1 MKAPRAILAVV
12 WRLRSLGLVALG
24 LALAQ
29 PACRRPPTS
38 TVYDLAADSPLAEW
52 IGPEGT
58 RMSASPVTEV
68 DYGEPRVVPGG
79 KDRGHTFASALDV
92 RLFVTWTAPAPREAA
107 LCLESSPSAVAVE
120 VTLNRTSLGT
130 ISLRRGRHTYRLRL
144 PADAQHVGV
153 NRLRLTF
160 EPGPDID
167 VPSGEPFHGAL
178 VARVGDPAVER
189 LVASDLAPFER
200 GDGSSL
206 RQWAPG
212 NLRYALRLPER
223 AELHLGVRGLAGAAP
238 GTRYEVILEPQ
249 GGVAREILTRTLPR
263 EGSAAEQVIPLR
275 GRPGDFAWLTL
286 RAEPGPD
293 GLARVEWTAP
303 RVSGV
308 VAPPAPPVG
317 AGEAKALRAR
327 LRESSVI
334 LIVLDAA
341 RAREFSTYGYGRPTT
356 LEIDRLAREGVVF
369 EQAYTPATYT
379 ISAMSSVWTS
389 LYHEQ
394 HHYGVNFRGPMPGGH
409 PTLAEVLGACG
420 VKTMGFIA
428 NPAAGHSFGLDRGF
442 SEFRLV
448 AAREGRSAARAG
460 EMVAAVAPHLDELS
474 HHRSFLYIH
483 FLEPHFPYNQ
493 PDRFVTMFGPDT
505 PLTPEERHS
514 THWITDVN
522 RRRRPFTPE
531 ERAHLVRLYDGNLAY
546 VDREVGRLR
555 RILEDKGLLDRV
567 VLIVTA
573 DHGDE
578 LYERGQIGHGGRVY
592 EETLHIPLV
601 MRFPKGVGPAGVR
614 VKTLVDLLDLAPTI
628 LDVMGLAGAKGSEE
642 FEGRSLLPVI
652 FGHAGKP
659 MIVGRTM
666 QERPSYSFR
675 DGPWKLIYSVRS
687 GQAELYQL
695 ANDPGETRGL
705 AATQPVRADFYRE
718 TLCRWLRGLKKR
730 PGVGTGPLLSPE
742 DEKTLRA
749 LGYLN

>member
-1 MKAPRAILAVV
+1 
-12 WRLRSLGLVALG
+12 VALG
-24 LALAQ
+24 LALAP
-29 PACRRPPTS
+29 PACHRAPGT
-38 TVYDLAADSPLAEW
+38 TVYDLAADAPLAQW
-52 IGPEGT
+52 IGPGDVRVT
-58 RMSASPVTEV
+58 ASPLMNI
-68 DYGEPRVVPGG
+68 DYREPRVVGG
-79 KDRGHTFASALDV
+79 RREGGRTIGSALDV
-92 RLFVTWTAPAPREAA
+92 GLFIAWTAPAPREVA
-107 LCLESSPSAVAVE
+107 LRLEASPSAVSAE

-130 ISLRRGRHTYRLRL
+130 IPLREGRHTYRLGL
-144 PADAQHVGV
+144 PPAAQHVGV

-160 EPGPDID
+160 EPGPGVD

-178 VARVGDPAVER
+178 VAPVGHPAVER

-212 NLRYALRLPER
+212 SLRYALRLPER

-238 GTRYEVILEPQ
+238 GTRYEVTLERQ
-249 GGVAREILTRTLPR
+249 GGAARDILTGTLPGEAGASER
-263 EGSAAEQVIPLR
+263 VVSLHGNA
-275 GRPGDFAWLTL
+275 GDFAWLTL

-303 RVSGV
+303 RVSGGG
-308 VAPPAPPVG
+308 APPGPPVG
-317 AGEAKALRAR
+317 VEEAKALRAR
-327 LRESSVI
+327 LQGSSVI

-341 RAREFSTYGYGRPTT
+341 RAREFSTYGYKRPTT

-369 EQAYTPATYT
+369 EQAHTPATYT

-409 PTLAEVLGACG
+409 PTLAEILEACG
-420 VKTMGFIA
+420 VKAAGFIA
-428 NPAAGHSFGLDRGF
+428 NPSAGHSFGLDRGF
-442 SEFRLV
+442 SEFQLV
-448 AAREGRSAARAG
+448 RPREGRSAARGG
-460 EMVAAVAPHLDELS
+460 EMVAAVAPHLDELTRR
-474 HHRSFLYIH
+474 RSFIYVH

-514 THWITDVN
+514 TGWITDVN
-522 RRRRPFTPE
+522 RGRRPFTPA
-531 ERAHLVRLYDGNLAY
+531 ERSHLVRLYDGNLAY

-578 LYERGQIGHGGRVY
+578 LFERGQIGHGGRVY
-592 EETLHIPLV
+592 EEALHIPLI

-614 VKTLVDLLDLAPTI
+614 VKALTDLLDVAPTV
-628 LDVMGLAGAKGSEE
+628 LDIMGLAGAKGSEE
-642 FEGRSLLPVI
+642 FEGRSLLPVL
-652 FGHAGKP
+652 FGQAGKSV
-659 MIVGRTM
+659 IVGRTM

-687 GQAELYQL
+687 GQVELYDL
-695 ANDPGETRGL
+695 PDDPGETRSL
-705 AATQPVRADFYRE
+705 ATAQPVRAEFYRE

-730 PGVGTGPLLSPE
+730 RGVSTGVLLSPE
-742 DEKTLRA
+742 DEETLRA